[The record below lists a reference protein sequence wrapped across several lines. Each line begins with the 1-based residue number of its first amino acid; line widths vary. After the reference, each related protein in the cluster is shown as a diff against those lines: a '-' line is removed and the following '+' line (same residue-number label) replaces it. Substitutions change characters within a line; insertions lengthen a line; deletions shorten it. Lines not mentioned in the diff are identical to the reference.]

1 MVELRRDA
9 PDDLAEGLFDRNG
22 VFWRVNRESVL
33 LAGGGTTLLLQV
45 AHPLVAAGVADHS
58 DFRERPVRRLY
69 RTVRAMQTIICGD
82 LGDALATAANINAI
96 HRRVHGTLRE
106 PTRLYPV
113 GTPYRADDPELVRW
127 VYATLVA
134 TSIGTY
140 NEFLPALSPAEER
153 EFYEESKTIARLF
166 GVPESLLPTTLEDFW
181 RYWDEMLSGPVLEIT
196 PTARALALDI
206 LHPPITG
213 FPWVLGD
220 ITGIAALA
228 LLPPILRERYGFKWD
243 RKRRVLWGWAQ
254 RILRTTLPVL
264 PDVARASRTARRA
277 ERKRATGDLT
287 RNPAQSRPDEV
298 R

>member
-1 MVELRRDA
+1 MVDLRRDTS
-9 PDDLAEGLFDRNG
+9 DDLTEGLFERTG

-33 LAGGGTTLLLQV
+33 LLGGGAALLLQV

-58 DFRERPVRRLY
+58 DFRERPLRRLY
-69 RTVRAMQTIICGD
+69 RTVRAMQTIICAD
-82 LGDALATAANINAI
+82 RGDALATAANINAI
-96 HRRVHGTLRE
+96 HRRVRGTLRE
-106 PTRLYPV
+106 ATRHYRV

-134 TSIGTY
+134 TSLGTY
-140 NEFLPALSPAEER
+140 NEFLPALSLAEER

-181 RYWDEMLSGPVLEIT
+181 CYWDGMLSGPVLEIT
-196 PTARALALDI
+196 PTARALGFDI

-213 FPWVLGD
+213 FPYVLGGV
-220 ITGIAALA
+220 IGIAALA
-228 LLPPILRERYGFKWD
+228 LLPPVLRERYGFKWD
-243 RKRRVLWGWAQ
+243 RKRTVLWGRAQ

-277 ERKRATGDLT
+277 ERELT
-287 RNPAQSRPDEV
+287 R
-298 R
+298 